1 MSLRLLGV
9 RTVGRGRILDYQR
22 LHLLTGEGTA
32 VVRDVIRH
40 RGGVGVLPVWGEE
53 VTLISQYRAAVGE
66 DVLEI
71 PAGKL
76 EEDELSPVETARRE
90 LWEET
95 GIRAGRLVD
104 LGEILPSPGYTD
116 ERIRL
121 FAAEGLT
128 QGERRPDGAEER
140 DAEVVRVKTGDALE
154 MIESGKIRDA
164 KTVVALLRWVA
175 RRGPASDRLGDHSPT
190 SPPRWP

>member
-1 MSLRLLGV
+1 M
-9 RTVGRGRILDYQR
+9 GRGRILDYQR
-22 LHLLTGEGTA
+22 LHLLSGDGTA

-40 RGGVGVLPVWGEE
+40 RGGVGILPVWGEQ
-53 VTLISQYRAAVGE
+53 VTLIRQYRAAVEE

-76 EEDELSPVETARRE
+76 EEGEVSPLDTARRE

-95 GIRAGRLVD
+95 GLQAERMTD

-128 QGERRPDGAEER
+128 QAERSPDGVEEQF
-140 DAEVVRVKTGDALE
+140 AQVVRVGIGEALQ
-154 MIESGKIRDA
+154 MIESGTIRDA
-164 KTVVALLRWVA
+164 KTVVALLRWAGRSPGREVTE
-175 RRGPASDRLGDHSPT
+175 RRLSPGL
-190 SPPRWP
+190 PGLP

>member
-76 EEDELSPVETARRE
+76 EEDDLSPVETARRE

-121 FAAEGLT
+121 FAAAGT
-128 QGERRPDGAEER
+128 DPGR
-140 DAEVVRVKTGDALE
+140 KTPG
-154 MIESGKIRDA
+154 R
-164 KTVVALLRWVA
+164 
-175 RRGPASDRLGDHSPT
+175 RRGTGRRSCPSDDRRCLGDDRIGKDPRRQDSGSAAALGRPEGTGPGRLGDHSPT

>member
-71 PAGKL
+71 PAGKF

-175 RRGPASDRLGDHSPT
+175 RRGSASDRLADQSPT

>member
-1 MSLRLLGV
+1 MSFRLLGF
-9 RTVGRGRILDYQR
+9 RNVGRGRILTYQR
-22 LHLLTGEGTA
+22 LHLRTGQGRS

-53 VTLISQYRAAVGE
+53 EVTLISQFRVAVGE

-76 EEDELSPVETARRE
+76 EEGDVSPSEAASRE

-95 GIRAGRLVD
+95 GLRAGRLVD

-121 FAAEGLT
+121 FAARDLVW
-128 QGERRPDGAEER
+128 GERSPDGAEER
-140 DAEVVRVKTGDALE
+140 EARVITVKTSHAIR
-154 MIESGKIRDA
+154 MIESGEIRDA
-164 KTVVALLRWVA
+164 KTVVALLRWLTMTGSV
-175 RRGPASDRLGDHSPT
+175 D
-190 SPPRWP
+190 

>member
-175 RRGPASDRLGDHSPT
+175 RRGPDPT
-190 SPPRWP
+190 G

>member
-1 MSLRLLGV
+1 MNFRLLGL
-9 RTVGRGRILDYQR
+9 RNVGRGRILTYQR
-22 LHLLTGEGTA
+22 LHLRTGEGAT
-32 VVRDVIRH
+32 VVRDVVRH

-53 VTLISQYRAAVGE
+53 VTLISQYRVAVGE

-76 EEDELSPVETARRE
+76 EEGDLSQTEAALRE

-95 GIRAGRLVD
+95 GLRAGRLVD

-121 FAAEGLT
+121 FAAQDLVR
-128 QGERRPDGAEER
+128 GERSPDGAEER
-140 DAEVVRVKTGDALE
+140 DARVITVKADQAIR
-154 MIESGKIRDA
+154 MIESGEIRDA
-164 KTVVALLRWVA
+164 KTVVALLRWMGGA
-175 RRGPASDRLGDHSPT
+175 GSEA
-190 SPPRWP
+190 

>member
-1 MSLRLLGV
+1 M
-9 RTVGRGRILDYQR
+9 
-22 LHLLTGEGTA
+22 
-32 VVRDVIRH
+32 VRDVIRH

-53 VTLISQYRAAVGE
+53 VTLISQYRVAVGE

-76 EEDELSPVETARRE
+76 EEGDVSQVEAASRE

-95 GIRAGRLVD
+95 GLRAGRLVD

-121 FAAEGLT
+121 FAARDLAW
-128 QGERRPDGAEER
+128 GERRPDGAEER
-140 DAEVVRVKTGDALE
+140 EARVITVKTGDAIR
-154 MIESGKIRDA
+154 MVESGRIRDA
-164 KTVVALLRWVA
+164 KTVVALLRWLAKTGSVA
-175 RRGPASDRLGDHSPT
+175 
-190 SPPRWP
+190 

>member
-1 MSLRLLGV
+1 MSFRLLGV
-9 RTVGRGRILDYQR
+9 RNVGRGRILAYQR
-22 LHLLTGEGTA
+22 LHLLTGEGRA

-40 RGGVGVLPVWGEE
+40 RGAVGVLPVWEEE
-53 VTLISQYRAAVGE
+53 VTLISQFRVAVGE

-76 EEDELSPVETARRE
+76 EEGEISPSEAALRE

-121 FAAEGLT
+121 FAAQDLVW
-128 QGERRPDGAEER
+128 GERRPDGAEER
-140 DAEVVRVKTGDALE
+140 EAQVVTVKTSQAIR
-154 MIESGKIRDA
+154 MIESGQIRDA
-164 KTVVALLRWVA
+164 KTVVALLRWRA
-175 RRGPASDRLGDHSPT
+175 RMGPLA
-190 SPPRWP
+190 

>member
-1 MSLRLLGV
+1 MSFRLLGL
-9 RTVGRGRILDYQR
+9 RNVGRGRILTYQR
-22 LHLLTGEGTA
+22 LHLRTGEGTT

-40 RGGVGVLPVWGEE
+40 RGGVGVLPVWEDE
-53 VTLISQYRAAVGE
+53 VTLISQYRVAVGE

-76 EEDELSPVETARRE
+76 EEGEASPREAASRE

-95 GIRAGRLVD
+95 GLRAGRLVD

-121 FAAEGLT
+121 FAAQDLVW
-128 QGERRPDGAEER
+128 GERSPDGAEER
-140 DAEVVRVKTGDALE
+140 EARVITVKTSHAIE
-154 MIESGKIRDA
+154 MIESGRIRDA
-164 KTVVALLRWVA
+164 KTVVALLRWMAGMGSVA
-175 RRGPASDRLGDHSPT
+175 
-190 SPPRWP
+190 

>member
-9 RTVGRGRILDYQR
+9 RNVGRGRVLTYQR

-40 RGGVGVLPVWGEE
+40 RGAVGVLPVWGEE
-53 VTLISQYRAAVGE
+53 EVTLISQFRAAVGE

-76 EEDELSPVETARRE
+76 EDGEHSPDEAARRE
-90 LWEET
+90 LCEET
-95 GIRAGRLVD
+95 GLRAGRLVD

-121 FAAEGLT
+121 FAAQDLAW
-128 QGERRPDGAEER
+128 GERRPDGAEER
-140 DAEVVRVKTGDALE
+140 EAQVITVKTSHALE

-164 KTVVALLRWVA
+164 KTVVALLRWVG
-175 RRGPASDRLGDHSPT
+175 RRGLLA
-190 SPPRWP
+190 

>member
-1 MSLRLLGV
+1 MSFRLLGV

-22 LHLLTGEGTA
+22 LHLLAGDGTA

-40 RGGVGVLPVWGEE
+40 RGGVGILPVWGEE
-53 VTLISQYRAAVGE
+53 ITLIRQYRAAVEE

-71 PAGKL
+71 PAGKI
-76 EEDELSPVETARRE
+76 EEDEASLLDAARRE

-95 GIRAGRLVD
+95 GLSAKRITD

-128 QGERRPDGAEER
+128 QGERSPDGVEER
-140 DAEVVRVKTGDALE
+140 FAQVVRVGVDEALG

-164 KTVVALLRWVA
+164 KTVVALLRWVG
-175 RRGPASDRLGDHSPT
+175 RTKERG
-190 SPPRWP
+190 

>member
-76 EEDELSPVETARRE
+76 EEDDLSPVETARRE

-121 FAAEGLT
+121 FAAQELT

-140 DAEVVRVKTGDALE
+140 DAEVVRVTTGDALE

-175 RRGPASDRLGDHSPT
+175 RRRPDPAG
-190 SPPRWP
+190 